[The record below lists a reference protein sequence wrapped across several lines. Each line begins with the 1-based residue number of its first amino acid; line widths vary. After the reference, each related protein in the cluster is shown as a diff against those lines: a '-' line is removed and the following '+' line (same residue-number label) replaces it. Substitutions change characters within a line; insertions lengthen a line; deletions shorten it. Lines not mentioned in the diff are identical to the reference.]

1 MSSLFMTNSMVG
13 KARSSNFTLS
23 EKLDLLRLVQPHIR
37 ILEEHTNKHA
47 VIVDKNR
54 CWDSIAERYN
64 SLGGERPPRTAQ
76 GLRTLYKRLKESAK
90 QEVLQ
95 RSHAQ
100 PEYRGSISEPTK
112 RIMEMIPQ
120 LFHVGDKEQSALH
133 RLQFKRN
140 SPVEQPGSSLSLTMM
155 SDYPPVA
162 AVRVESEDVKPPP
175 DIHLITSHG
184 SPVTITTPSS
194 QAHHGQND
202 RDNEVVEEEED
213 DEEEELVSHVYTAS
227 LSPCPSSIH
236 LPPSPSAPTPRRSL
250 YQRGNAAFKNHIF
263 EAETLQMMREEHELL
278 LANHR
283 KLGLYLE
290 EKREGLKRKQ
300 QLEEELLRSKV
311 KVEKLRAARLRHG
324 LPLI

>member
-1 MSSLFMTNSMVG
+1 MSTLFMTNSMVG

-90 QEVLQ
+90 QEVLH

-100 PEYRGSISEPTK
+100 PEYRGRISEPTK

-120 LFHVGDKEQSALH
+120 LFHVGDKEPSALH

-140 SPVEQPGSSLSLTMM
+140 SPVEQPGSSLSLPAL
-155 SDYPPVA
+155 SDYPHVSV
-162 AVRVESEDVKPPP
+162 VRVETEDVKPPP

-184 SPVTITTPSS
+184 SPVTIATPSS
-194 QAHHGQND
+194 QAHHGQNE
-202 RDNEVVEEEED
+202 RDSEVVEEEED
-213 DEEEELVSHVYTAS
+213 EEELASHVYAAS
-227 LSPCPSSIH
+227 LSPCPSSVH
-236 LPPSPSAPTPRRSL
+236 LPPSPSALGTRRSAYL
-250 YQRGNAAFKNHIF
+250 RGRAAFKNPIF
-263 EAETLQMMREEHELL
+263 EAEALQMMREEHELL

-300 QLEEELLRSKV
+300 QLEEELLRSRV
-311 KVEKLRAARLRHG
+311 KVEKLRAARLRQG
-324 LPLI
+324 LPLV

>member
-1 MSSLFMTNSMVG
+1 MSTIFMSNSMVG

-64 SLGGERPPRTAQ
+64 SFGGERPPRTAQ

-120 LFHVGDKEQSALH
+120 LFHVGDKEPNALH

-140 SPVEQPGSSLSLTMM
+140 SPVEQPGSSLSLPALL
-155 SDYPPVA
+155 DYAPVA
-162 AVRVESEDVKPPP
+162 AVRVETEDVKPPP
-175 DIHLITSHG
+175 DIHLITSHS
-184 SPVTITTPSS
+184 SPVTIATPSS
-194 QAHHGQND
+194 QAHHGQNE

-213 DEEEELVSHVYTAS
+213 EEEELASHVYAAS
-227 LSPCPSSIH
+227 LSPCPSSAH
-236 LPPSPSAPTPRRSL
+236 LPPSPSAPGPRRSA
-250 YQRGNAAFKNHIF
+250 YQRGRAMFKNPVF
-263 EAETLQMMREEHELL
+263 EAEALQMMREEHELL

-300 QLEEELLRSKV
+300 QLEEELLRSRV
-311 KVEKLRAARLRHG
+311 KVEKLRAARLRQG
-324 LPLI
+324 LPLM

>member
-1 MSSLFMTNSMVG
+1 MSTLFMTNSMVG

-64 SLGGERPPRTAQ
+64 SFGGERPPRTAQ

-120 LFHVGDKEQSALH
+120 LFHIGDKEPSTLH

-140 SPVEQPGSSLSLTMM
+140 SPVEQPGSSLSIPAL
-155 SDYPPVA
+155 SDYPPVT
-162 AVRVESEDVKPPP
+162 AVRVETEDVKPPP

-184 SPVTITTPSS
+184 SPITIATPSS
-194 QAHHGQND
+194 QAHHGQNE
-202 RDNEVVEEEED
+202 RDSEVVEDEV
-213 DEEEELVSHVYTAS
+213 DEEEEELASHVYAAS
-227 LSPCPSSIH
+227 LSPCPSSVH
-236 LPPSPSAPTPRRSL
+236 LPPSPLAHGPRRSA
-250 YQRGNAAFKNHIF
+250 YHTARTAFKDPAF
-263 EAETLQMMREEHELL
+263 EAEALQMMREEHELL

-283 KLGLYLE
+283 KLGLYIE

-300 QLEEELLRSKV
+300 QLEEELLRSRV
-311 KVEKLRAARLRHG
+311 KVEKLRAARLRQG
-324 LPLI
+324 LPLM

>member
-1 MSSLFMTNSMVG
+1 MVG

-54 CWDSIAERYN
+54 CWDNIAERYN
-64 SLGGERPPRTAQ
+64 SFGGERPPRTAQ

-120 LFHVGDKEQSALH
+120 LFHVGNKEPS
-133 RLQFKRN
+133 RN
-140 SPVEQPGSSLSLTMM
+140 SPVEQPGSSLSLPAL
-155 SDYPPVA
+155 SDYLPVA
-162 AVRVESEDVKPPP
+162 AVRVETEDVKPPP
-175 DIHLITSHG
+175 DIHLIASHME
-184 SPVTITTPSS
+184 
-194 QAHHGQND
+194 D
-202 RDNEVVEEEED
+202 D
-213 DEEEELVSHVYTAS
+213 DEEEIASHVYAAS

-236 LPPSPSAPTPRRSL
+236 LPPSPSAPGPRRST
-250 YQRGNAAFKNHIF
+250 YQRGRAMFKNPVF
-263 EAETLQMMREEHELL
+263 EAEALQMMREEHELL

-300 QLEEELLRSKV
+300 QLEEELLRSRV
-311 KVEKLRAARLRHG
+311 KVEKLRAARLRQG
-324 LPLI
+324 LPLM

>member
-1 MSSLFMTNSMVG
+1 MVG

-64 SLGGERPPRTAQ
+64 NFGGERPPRTAQ

-120 LFHVGDKEQSALH
+120 LFHVGDKEPNA
-133 RLQFKRN
+133 N
-140 SPVEQPGSSLSLTMM
+140 SPVEQPGSSLS
-155 SDYPPVA
+155 DYAPVA
-162 AVRVESEDVKPPP
+162 AVRVETEDVKPPP
-175 DIHLITSHG
+175 DIHLITSHS
-184 SPVTITTPSS
+184 SPVTI
-194 QAHHGQND
+194 
-202 RDNEVVEEEED
+202 E
-213 DEEEELVSHVYTAS
+213 DEEEELASHVYAAS
-227 LSPCPSSIH
+227 LSPCPSSAH
-236 LPPSPSAPTPRRSL
+236 LPPSPSAPGPRRSA
-250 YQRGNAAFKNHIF
+250 YQRGRAMFKNPVL
-263 EAETLQMMREEHELL
+263 EAEALQMMREEHELL

-300 QLEEELLRSKV
+300 QLEEELLRSRV
-311 KVEKLRAARLRHG
+311 KVEKLRAARLRQG
-324 LPLI
+324 LPLM

>member
-1 MSSLFMTNSMVG
+1 MVG

-23 EKLDLLRLVQPHIR
+23 EKLDLLRLVQPHIH

-64 SLGGERPPRTAQ
+64 SFGGERPPRTAQ

-120 LFHVGDKEQSALH
+120 LFHVGDKE
-133 RLQFKRN
+133 N
-140 SPVEQPGSSLSLTMM
+140 SPVEQPGSSLSLPAL
-155 SDYPPVA
+155 SDYLPVA
-162 AVRVESEDVKPPP
+162 AVRVETEDVKPPP
-175 DIHLITSHG
+175 DIHLIASH
-184 SPVTITTPSS
+184 I
-194 QAHHGQND
+194 
-202 RDNEVVEEEED
+202 VEEEED
-213 DEEEELVSHVYTAS
+213 DEEEEIASHVYAAS
-227 LSPCPSSIH
+227 LSPCPSSVH
-236 LPPSPSAPTPRRSL
+236 LPPSPSAPGPRRST
-250 YQRGNAAFKNHIF
+250 YQRGRAMFKNPVF
-263 EAETLQMMREEHELL
+263 EAEALQMMREEHELL

-300 QLEEELLRSKV
+300 QLEEELLRSRV
-311 KVEKLRAARLRHG
+311 KVEKLRAARLRQG
-324 LPLI
+324 LPLM